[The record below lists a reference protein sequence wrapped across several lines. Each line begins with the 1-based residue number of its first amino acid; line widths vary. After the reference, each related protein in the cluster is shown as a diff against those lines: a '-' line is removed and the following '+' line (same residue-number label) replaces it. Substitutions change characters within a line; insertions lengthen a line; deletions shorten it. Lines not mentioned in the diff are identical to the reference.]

1 MTIVT
6 ETRHPL
12 SLADQALEVKIL
24 AAMNEFRS
32 SFNGTVREWYD
43 ALLEQTPVAEGVV
56 IEAANSNSV
65 DGYWVTPEG
74 ASAERALVF
83 IHGGG
88 YALGSASSYCGFA
101 SQLASRTGVRTLV
114 PDYPLAP
121 EHPFPAACD
130 AIFCIPSWL
139 EENGIAHYALIG
151 DSAGAGLVLG
161 LLQTPAVNAAVNS
174 AVVFSPYLDLA
185 FTGESF
191 NNPET
196 YDPIFR
202 PEILTEMA
210 ATYLN
215 GSDPTNP
222 SASPLYGVSKE
233 LPPLAIQVGSD
244 ELLLDDATR
253 YASTAAAFGGEVLLD
268 IYEGMHHV
276 FQSNI
281 DLEAS
286 RHALDSASAFITK
299 HWRS

>member
-1 MTIVT
+1 MAALT

-12 SLADQALEVKIL
+12 SFTDRTLEVQVVSAL
-24 AAMNEFRS
+24 NQFRS

-43 ALLEQTPVAEGVV
+43 AMLEQTPIAEGMV
-56 IEAANSNSV
+56 IEAVTTDSV
-65 DGYWVTPEG
+65 NGYWLIPEG
-74 ASAERALVF
+74 ASAQHALVF

-88 YALGSASSYCGFA
+88 YALGSAGSYCGFA
-101 SQLASRTGVRTLV
+101 SQLAARTGIRTLV

-121 EHPFPAACD
+121 EHPFPAASD
-130 AIFCIPSWL
+130 AIACIPSWL
-139 EENGIAHYALIG
+139 EEHGIAHYALIG

-161 LLQTPAVNAAVNS
+161 LLQNPTVSAAVNS

-202 PEILTEMA
+202 PEILTEVA
-210 ATYLN
+210 ADYLN
-215 GSDPTNP
+215 GSDPTTP
-222 SASPLYGVSKE
+222 SASPLYGVPKE

-244 ELLLDDATR
+244 ELLFDDATR
-253 YASTAAAFGGEVLLD
+253 YANSAAALGGEVHLD

-281 DLEAS
+281 ELEAA
-286 RHALDSASAFITK
+286 RHALDAAAVFITR